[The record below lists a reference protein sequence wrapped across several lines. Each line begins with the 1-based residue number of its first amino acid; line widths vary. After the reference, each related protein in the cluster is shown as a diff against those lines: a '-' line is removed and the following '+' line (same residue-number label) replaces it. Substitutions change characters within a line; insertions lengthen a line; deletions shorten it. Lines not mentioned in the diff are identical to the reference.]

1 MMAKANF
8 DNQTNRL
15 NSEGGFTLIETSI
28 SLVIMMIV
36 GLGVASLFAYAT
48 KNNSAANDRELSMA
62 VAQQRLEWLRS
73 MPFSQTTRNLAYS
86 FPNGGLGSTGGGAVT
101 ETTVAGG
108 RTYVVTTVIQDTA
121 TVPAGEPDANQPIL
135 KTISITVTPSAKT
148 ALGSVALS
156 TQRSSLV
163 PGIH

>member
-1 MMAKANF
+1 MAK
-8 DNQTNRL
+8 QTSHRD
-15 NSEGGFTLIETSI
+15 SAAGFTLIETSI

-48 KNNSAANDRELSMA
+48 RNNSAANDRELAMA
-62 VAQQRLEWLRS
+62 VAQKRLEWLRS
-73 MPFSQTTRNLAYS
+73 MPFTTTTRNLAYS

-101 ETTVAGG
+101 ETTVSGG
-108 RTYVVTTVIQDTA
+108 RTYVVTTIIQDTT

-135 KTISITVTPSAKT
+135 KTISITVIPSGANA

-156 TQRSSLV
+156 TQRSTLV